1 LVGDCYEEKI
11 AVPYRVKLAVN
22 SLAAVSVML
31 YFADSATAY
40 SGGRISNNEF
50 NPAISL
56 TLEGRYADYDEP
68 FELPGFQVAGEAGIY
83 DKGFTTGHNELTFS
97 ANIDNYLYGMF
108 NTAIVREKGETLVEM
123 EEAYIQTLGLGNGFT
138 IKGGQ
143 FYSGIGYLNS
153 VHDHAHDF
161 ADVPLV
167 YAAMFGNHLL
177 DTGAQL
183 RWLAPTDLFIELGAE
198 VTSGREFPGGDNQ
211 DNNNGAALFVKT
223 GGDIS
228 VSSSWLAG
236 VSYYS
241 TEFDVRE
248 GGGHAHGGEPAD
260 VDLELLNGETSVAGI
275 DFVYKWSPNGN
286 PRQRNFKF
294 QFEYFMRDEDGR
306 LEYADPVD
314 SGAADYDGEQSGYYM
329 QAVYQWMPR
338 WRVGLRYDHLESD
351 NTLSNAA
358 AGGLSAA
365 QLGEETELV
374 SDHDPERATL
384 MVDYSSSEYSRF
396 RVQYMKDDAGE
407 VSDNRIYF
415 QYLMSLGSHGA
426 HNF

>member
-1 LVGDCYEEKI
+1 M
-11 AVPYRVKLAVN
+11 PYPVKLAVN

-31 YFADSATAY
+31 FLTDSAVAY
-40 SGGRISNNEF
+40 NGGRISKNEF

-56 TLEGRYADYDEP
+56 TLEGRYADYDES
-68 FELPGFQVAGEAGIY
+68 FELPGFQVAGEGGVY
-83 DKGFTTGHNELTFS
+83 EKGFTTGHNELTFS
-97 ANIDNYLYGMF
+97 ANIDNSFYGMF
-108 NTAIVREKGETLVEM
+108 NTAIVRDEGETLVEM
-123 EEAYIQTLGLGNGFT
+123 EEAYIETLGLGEGFT
-138 IKGGQ
+138 LKGGQ

-177 DTGAQL
+177 ETGAQL
-183 RWLAPTDLFIELGAE
+183 RWLAPTDLFIELGTE
-198 VTSGREFPGGDNQ
+198 VTSGREFPGGANE
-211 DNNNGAALFVKT
+211 DNNNGTALFIKT
-223 GGDIS
+223 GGDIN

-236 VSYYS
+236 ASYYS

-248 GGGHAHGGEPAD
+248 GGGHAHGSDAVA
-260 VDLELLNGETSVAGI
+260 VDLELLNGETTVTGI
-275 DFVYKWSPNGN
+275 DFVYKWAPNGN
-286 PRQRNFKF
+286 SRQRNFTF
-294 QFEYFMRDEDGR
+294 QFEYFIRDENGR

-314 SGAADYDGEQSGYYM
+314 TGAADYNGDQSGYYA

-351 NTLSNAA
+351 NILTNAE
-358 AGGLSAA
+358 AGGLNAD

-374 SDHDPERATL
+374 SDHDPERTTL
-384 MVDYSSSEYSRF
+384 MVDYSPSEYSRF

-407 VSDNRIYF
+407 VSDDRIYF

-426 HNF
+426 HKF